1 MCDGCQTFFEN
12 KKGVIRAAAA
22 AEANRFTEIDDLVSD
37 IYLRVLQWKRRTD
50 DYISVK
56 NGLFYT
62 IAKNLAIDCY
72 RKESKLELHHE
83 AYEEDRHETI
93 FSEQVSL
100 EAENATR
107 VRELVNRIL
116 EKIERAEDRD
126 ALFSFLADEPIP
138 AIAER
143 LGISN
148 NAASVRRRRA
158 IERAA
163 SLMKNGRL

>member
-1 MCDGCQTFFEN
+1 M
-12 KKGVIRAAAA
+12 
-22 AEANRFTEIDDLVSD
+22 
-37 IYLRVLQWKRRTD
+37 
-50 DYISVK
+50 
-56 NGLFYT
+56 
-62 IAKNLAIDCY
+62 
-72 RKESKLELHHE
+72 HHE

-107 VRELVNRIL
+107 VRELVNQIL
-116 EKIERAEDRD
+116 EKIDRAEDRD